1 MSEYITTSS
10 TRRTIKYYHTTDCS
24 AVQSMD
30 SKIYRTKEWV
40 DQRDLKKCPKC
51 AGDVDHTN
59 TSRKYYN
66 AALNNE

>member
-1 MSEYITTSS
+1 MSN
-10 TRRTIKYYHTTDCS
+10 
-24 AVQSMD
+24 
-30 SKIYRTKEWV
+30 KIHRSKEWV